1 MEIFKSLY
9 KEAGGGLK
17 GTQSVTRGFSA
28 TMARDSVA
36 SAFYFSSYEWL
47 KRQLTAEGEKAPG
60 TAATLF
66 AGGMAGIFN
75 WAGALP
81 LDTMKSKFQIAA
93 EGQYTGIL
101 LGKKPTP
108 RAVSEMDPHTHTHTH
123 THTHRLLGRCISLH
137 RAHRVGETKVL
148 RGGPTENYFRQ
159 RKTTFVRTGPRLIF
173 SAPRVSTHCVRRNT
187 RDTRGPNNAVYPL
200 C

>member
-1 MEIFKSLY
+1 
-9 KEAGGGLK
+9 
-17 GTQSVTRGFSA
+17 
-28 TMARDSVA
+28 MARDSVA

-101 LGKKPTP
+101 LGNKPVFKEIMAAEGVAGFYRGAVP
-108 RAVSEMDPHTHTHTH
+108 VFARAFP
-123 THTHRLLGRCISLH
+123 
-137 RAHRVGETKVL
+137 A
-148 RGGPTENYFRQ
+148 
-159 RKTTFVRTGPRLIF
+159 
-173 SAPRVSTHCVRRNT
+173 
-187 RDTRGPNNAVYPL
+187 NAACFYGYVKNPSYYYVPFIHP
-200 C
+200 